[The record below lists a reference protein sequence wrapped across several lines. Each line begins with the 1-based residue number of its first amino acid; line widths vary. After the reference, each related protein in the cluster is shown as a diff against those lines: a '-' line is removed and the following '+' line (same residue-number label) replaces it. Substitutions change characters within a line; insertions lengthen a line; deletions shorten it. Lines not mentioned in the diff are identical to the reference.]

1 MWTINDSLRMWKFWH
16 GTIHHVIFHLS
27 CLSMPPTELNHTHPS
42 NTDHFALS
50 SNLRNP
56 NNSISNN
63 VLTVAIIFLKL
74 SNEVTIGSNCPI
86 QQNTITTTTTTTTT
100 GNTRKNQWIF
110 GFCQKNALVLC
121 TIEVT
126 SPTFHPI
133 VYHKLSTMKKCKLGW
148 YGANIYDAIEPY
160 FFSHTWEILSD
171 FGIGARVCSNQYNFV
186 THSHWLSLTLL

>member
-1 MWTINDSLRMWKFWH
+1 MGQYIMSFFIYLVCLCLPQNWITHILA
-16 GTIHHVIFHLS
+16 TLITLQTLS
-27 CLSMPPTELNHTHPS
+27 
-42 NTDHFALS
+42 TD
-50 SNLRNP
+50 LRNP

-121 TIEVT
+121 TIEIT
-126 SPTFHPI
+126 SLTFHPI

-160 FFSHTWEILSD
+160 FFSHTWEMLLD